1 MYKQNEYEGW
11 PTTRRYPRT
20 LAEAFPQDSTHD
32 WFEPPP
38 PRRKSNAVLFW
49 SAVALWVGV
58 IYLVAW
64 LS

>member
-1 MYKQNEYEGW
+1 MCKQNEYEGW

-20 LAEAFPQDSTHD
+20 LAEAFPQDSMGS
-32 WFEPPP
+32 WCELPP

-49 SAVALWVGV
+49 SAVVLWVGV
-58 IYLVAW
+58 IYLIAW